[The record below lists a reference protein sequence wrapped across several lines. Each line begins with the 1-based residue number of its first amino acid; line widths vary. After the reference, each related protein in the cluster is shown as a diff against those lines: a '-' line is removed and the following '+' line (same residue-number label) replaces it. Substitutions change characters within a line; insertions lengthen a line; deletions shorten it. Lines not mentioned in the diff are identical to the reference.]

1 MSTIKRKELL
11 HEVAQLG
18 NMSDE
23 DAVVAVNSLITV
35 IRDHLL
41 IGDRIIVPGLCTV
54 ETALRLPKKV
64 TTAFGK
70 KRLNSY
76 TLKKRVSAR
85 IIPTTALTTFL
96 ANHQEQLVSI
106 IVCKSL
112 PSATYL

>member
-1 MSTIKRKELL
+1 MSTIKRKELI

-23 DAVVAVNSLITV
+23 EAVNSLITV

-96 ANHQEQLVSI
+96 ANHQEQLLANYNEELESDEEH
-106 IVCKSL
+106 
-112 PSATYL
+112 